1 MFLLNSHFVVI
12 TILSPMVG
20 SHHNPTCMKPRRII
34 KLTLSDESRLQ
45 QIGSVTITPL
55 KGIVACLVVMLTILA
70 VGFLLVLLTP
80 LKTLIPGYFR
90 ESERAATEQA
100 LLRVDSIREAY
111 RRNEAYVANIHERL
125 NTTRAPKAAQSSASA
140 PRPIAAD
147 SLLPP
152 SAAETSFAR
161 VMQEREKFNISVVAP
176 MAAEGMLFY
185 PVSDEGIVT
194 HLSRNARQARV
205 SLPAGASVMSVAD
218 GVVIASYAGVTPRSH
233 TLIVQH
239 DNGFVSRY
247 SGLGSPLVGEGEFV
261 LGGQVLCQSP
271 SAPSGR
277 PIEIVVE
284 LWHNTVPLIPYDY
297 ISSHHSYTSLQP

>member
-1 MFLLNSHFVVI
+1 
-12 TILSPMVG
+12 
-20 SHHNPTCMKPRRII
+20 MKPRRII
-34 KLTLSDESRLQ
+34 KITLSDESRLES
-45 QIGSVTITPL
+45 IGSVTLTPL
-55 KGIVACLVVMLTILA
+55 KGVAVALTGILA
-70 VGFLLVLLTP
+70 ILTLGFLLVLLTP

-111 RRNEAYVANIHERL
+111 KRNEAYVANIRERL
-125 NTTRAPKAAQSSASA
+125 NTERHAKESSAEAASG
-140 PRPIAAD
+140 RMIAAD

-152 SAAETSFAR
+152 STAETSFAR

-194 HLSRNARQARV
+194 HASRPTRRARV
-205 SLPAGASVMSVAD
+205 SLPTGASVMAVAD
-218 GVVIASYAGVTPRSH
+218 GVVIAGYSGLTPRSH

-247 SGLGSPLVGEGEFV
+247 SGLGSPLVGEGEIV

-271 SAPSGR
+271 SAPSGG
-277 PIEIVVE
+277 PIEITVE

-297 ISSHHSYTSLQP
+297 ISSHHSYTSLQH